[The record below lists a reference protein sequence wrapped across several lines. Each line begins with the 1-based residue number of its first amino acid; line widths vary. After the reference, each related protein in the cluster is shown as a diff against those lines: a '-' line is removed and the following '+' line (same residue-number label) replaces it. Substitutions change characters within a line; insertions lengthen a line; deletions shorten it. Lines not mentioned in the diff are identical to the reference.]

1 MKPNTPPTLFAR
13 AIARAHRSGCQ
24 HATPLPPMNTPPDL
38 PPGFVRRPVIPI
50 FLGTVALFGGIVWKL
65 LHDLQ

>member
-1 MKPNTPPTLFAR
+1 MK
-13 AIARAHRSGCQ
+13 H
-24 HATPLPPMNTPPDL
+24 TPPDL

-50 FLGTVALFGGIVWKL
+50 FLGTIALFGGIVWKL